1 MCGRYVIKSKIET
14 IEKRFNVS
22 IPEEVKLKP
31 NYNVSPGD
39 HAPVITN
46 DKPNEI
52 QMFRFGMQPFWSKKS
67 MFLFNARAEG
77 DKNQDNDPNY
87 TGANEIVNKPAF
99 RKPIRSQ
106 RCLVIGDAFI
116 EGPTKEKLNKPY
128 LVYIKNNTSG
138 PLAFAGIWDTWVDND
153 KGEVLNSY
161 SIITTQTNNLLQK
174 IPHHRSPVIFQNRE
188 DEQLWLNTEA
198 PLAEAVNLLR
208 PFPGDKMNAYP
219 ISTEIKNSI
228 IKDIGLL
235 KPVGERLVAEYE
247 YRFKKYIESEG
258 MGMTRARK
266 SKE

>member
-1 MCGRYVIKSKIET
+1 M
-14 IEKRFNVS
+14 
-22 IPEEVKLKP
+22 
-31 NYNVSPGD
+31 
-39 HAPVITN
+39 
-46 DKPNEI
+46 
-52 QMFRFGMQPFWSKKS
+52 
-67 MFLFNARAEG
+67 
-77 DKNQDNDPNY
+77 
-87 TGANEIVNKPAF
+87 
-99 RKPIRSQ
+99 
-106 RCLVIGDAFI
+106 VIGDAFI

-128 LVYIKNNTSG
+128 VVYIKTNTSG

-219 ISTEIKNSI
+219 ISTDIKNSR

-235 KPVGERLVAEYE
+235 KPVGERLVAKHEYK
-247 YRFKKYIESEG
+247 FKKYIELEG

-266 SKE
+266 RKE